1 MTSYN
6 HDLWCTIDTNEVVTI
21 VQKYNVQMNENDK
34 FSWDTILIYLG
45 TIEVTRDQK
54 LQPSSHIK
62 ILSIIIPGCCEIHE
76 TSFYFKIM
84 TN

>member
-21 VQKYNVQMNENDK
+21 VQKYNAQMNANDK

-45 TIEVTRDQK
+45 TIEVTWARK
-54 LQPSSHIK
+54 LKP
-62 ILSIIIPGCCEIHE
+62 
-76 TSFYFKIM
+76 
-84 TN
+84 